1 MSQKVEITAFS
12 STTSGRLRSAHPIE
26 WARDEGMRNLAHWP
40 FYGDPIMNKK
50 TSFAATCLTFT
61 LLIAAG
67 FAPYSASIAH
77 AHDVQGLL
85 DKVIQGP
92 HRSDANRARD
102 QYRHPKE
109 TLLFFGL
116 RPDMTVVEISPA
128 NGWYTEIIAPL
139 LAQQGR
145 YYAAV
150 PALNDDMPEAMK
162 RRDTTYRQ
170 MLKATPELYGE
181 PTVKAYDS
189 AAPVFAPEGTADLV
203 VTFRNVH
210 NWAKAGHTQAMF
222 KGFFQ
227 ALKPGGM
234 LGVVE
239 HRAKPDTPLSK
250 QIESGYMTEQFV
262 IEVATAAGFRLDRSS
277 EINSNALDTKDHP
290 GGVWNLLPNLRGV
303 AESDKPKYRAIGESD
318 RMTLR
323 FVKP

>member
-1 MSQKVEITAFS
+1 MHNPANCI
-12 STTSGRLRSAHPIE
+12 
-26 WARDEGMRNLAHWP
+26 
-40 FYGDPIMNKK
+40 FYGDLSMNKK
-50 TSFAATCLTFT
+50 TSFATACLTFT

-67 FAPYSASIAH
+67 FSPYSANTVH

-85 DKVIQGP
+85 DTAIQAP

-128 NGWYTEIIAPL
+128 NGWYTEIIGPL
-139 LAQQGR
+139 LKKQGR
-145 YYAAV
+145 YYPAV
-150 PALNDDMPEAMK
+150 PILTDDMPEAMK
-162 RRDTTYRQ
+162 RRDSAYRQ
-170 MLKATPELYGE
+170 MLKAAPELYGD
-181 PTVKAYDS
+181 PMITTYD
-189 AAPVFAPEGTADLV
+189 AASPVFAPAGTADLV

-210 NWAKAGHTQAMF
+210 NWAKAGHTQSMF

-227 ALKPGGM
+227 ALKPSGV

-262 IEVATAAGFRLDRSS
+262 IEAATAAGFRLDRSS

-290 GGVWNLLPNLRGV
+290 GGVWNLPPNLRGV

>member
-1 MSQKVEITAFS
+1 
-12 STTSGRLRSAHPIE
+12 
-26 WARDEGMRNLAHWP
+26 
-40 FYGDPIMNKK
+40 MNKK
-50 TSFAATCLTFT
+50 TSSLMGCLAAT

-67 FAPYSASIAH
+67 LAPYTSKNAH
-77 AHDVQGLL
+77 AHEVQVLL
-85 DKVIQGP
+85 DTIILGP
-92 HRSDANRARD
+92 HRSEANRARD
-102 QYRHPKE
+102 QFRHPKE

-116 RPDMTVVEISPA
+116 QPQMTVVEISPA

-139 LAQQGR
+139 LKQNGR

-150 PALNDDMPEAMK
+150 PALTDDMPEAMK
-162 RRDTTYRQ
+162 RRDAAYRQ
-170 MLKATPELYGE
+170 MLKAAPELYGE
-181 PTVKAYDS
+181 PTIKTYDP

-227 ALKPGGM
+227 ALKPGGV

-239 HRAKPDTPLSK
+239 HRAKPDTPLSN

-262 IEVATAAGFRLDRSS
+262 IEAAAAAGFRLDRTS
-277 EINSNALDTKDHP
+277 EINSNPLDTKDHP

>member
-1 MSQKVEITAFS
+1 
-12 STTSGRLRSAHPIE
+12 
-26 WARDEGMRNLAHWP
+26 
-40 FYGDPIMNKK
+40 MNKK
-50 TSFAATCLTFT
+50 INLAISFLAAFI
-61 LLIAAG
+61 LIAAAT
-67 FAPYSASIAH
+67 APYFVSSAH
-77 AHDVQGLL
+77 AQDIQGLL
-85 DKVIQGP
+85 DTVIQAP
-92 HRSDANRARD
+92 HRSEVNRARD

-116 RPDMTVVEISPA
+116 QPDMTVVEISPA
-128 NGWYTEIIAPL
+128 NGWYTEIIGPL
-139 LAQQGR
+139 LKQQGR
-145 YYAAV
+145 YYPAV
-150 PALNDDMPEAMK
+150 PILTNDMSEAMK
-162 RRDTTYRQ
+162 RRDSAYRQ
-170 MLKATPELYGE
+170 MLKAAPELYGD
-181 PTVKAYDS
+181 PMITTYDA

-210 NWAKAGHTQAMF
+210 NWAKVGHTQAMF

-227 ALKPGGM
+227 ALKPGGV

-262 IEVATAAGFRLDRSS
+262 IEVASAAGFRLDRSS

-290 GGVWNLLPNLRGV
+290 GGVWNLPPNLRGV

>member
-1 MSQKVEITAFS
+1 
-12 STTSGRLRSAHPIE
+12 
-26 WARDEGMRNLAHWP
+26 
-40 FYGDPIMNKK
+40 MNKK
-50 TSFAATCLTFT
+50 TSFATACLAFT
-61 LLIAAG
+61 MLIAAG
-67 FAPYSASIAH
+67 FAPYSVRTAC
-77 AHDVQGLL
+77 AHDVGALL
-85 DKVIQGP
+85 DATLQGP
-92 HRSDANRARD
+92 HRSDPNRARD

-139 LAQQGR
+139 LKQQGR
-145 YYAAV
+145 YHAAV
-150 PALNDDMPEAMK
+150 PVLTDDMPEAMK
-162 RRDTTYRQ
+162 RRDATYRQ
-170 MLKATPELYGE
+170 MLKTAPELYGE
-181 PTVKAYDS
+181 PTIKTYDA
-189 AAPVFAPEGTADLV
+189 AAPVFAPDGSADLV

-210 NWAKAGHTQAMF
+210 NWAKAGNTQSMF
-222 KGFFQ
+222 KGFFH
-227 ALKPGGM
+227 ALKTGGV

-290 GGVWNLLPNLRGV
+290 GGVWNLPPNLRGV
-303 AESDKPKYRAIGESD
+303 AESDKPKFRAIGESD

>member
-1 MSQKVEITAFS
+1 
-12 STTSGRLRSAHPIE
+12 
-26 WARDEGMRNLAHWP
+26 
-40 FYGDPIMNKK
+40 MNKK
-50 TSFAATCLTFT
+50 TSLAIACMTMTV
-61 LLIAAG
+61 LITTG
-67 FAPYSASIAH
+67 LAPYSAKTAH
-77 AHDVQGLL
+77 AHDVQDLL
-85 DKVIQGP
+85 DTVIQGP
-92 HRSDANRARD
+92 HRSDTNRARD

-116 RPDMTVVEISPA
+116 KPDMTVVEISPA
-128 NGWYTEIIAPL
+128 NGWYTEIIGPL
-139 LAQQGR
+139 LKQQGR

-150 PALNDDMPEAMK
+150 PILTDDMPEAMK

-170 MLKATPELYGE
+170 MLKSAPELYGE
-181 PTVKAYDS
+181 PTIKTYDA
-189 AAPVFAPEGTADLV
+189 AAPVFAPEGVADLV

-210 NWAKAGHTQAMF
+210 NWAKAGNTQSMF
-222 KGFFQ
+222 NGFFQ
-227 ALKPGGM
+227 ALKPGGV

-262 IEVATAAGFRLDRSS
+262 IEAANAAGFKLDRSS

-290 GGVWNLLPNLRGV
+290 GGVWNLPPNLRGV

>member
-1 MSQKVEITAFS
+1 
-12 STTSGRLRSAHPIE
+12 
-26 WARDEGMRNLAHWP
+26 MRNLAHWP

-50 TSFAATCLTFT
+50 TSFAAACLTFA
-61 LLIAAG
+61 LLIATG
-67 FAPYSASIAH
+67 FAPYSASTAH

-85 DKVIQGP
+85 DKVIQGT

-116 RPDMTVVEISPA
+116 KPEMTVVEISPA
-128 NGWYTEIIAPL
+128 NGWYTEIIGPIL
-139 LAQQGR
+139 KQQGR
-145 YYAAV
+145 YFPAV
-150 PALNDDMPEAMK
+150 PILTDDMPEAMK

-170 MLKATPELYGE
+170 MLKAAPELYGE
-181 PTVKAYDS
+181 PTITTYDA
-189 AAPVFAPEGTADLV
+189 AAPVFAPAGTADLV

-210 NWAKAGHTQAMF
+210 NWAKAGHTQSMF

-227 ALKPGGM
+227 ALKPGGV

-262 IEVATAAGFRLDRSS
+262 IEVATAAGFRLERSS

-290 GGVWNLLPNLRGV
+290 GGVWTLPPNLRGV
-303 AESDKPKYRAIGESD
+303 AESDKLKYRTIGESD

>member
-1 MSQKVEITAFS
+1 
-12 STTSGRLRSAHPIE
+12 
-26 WARDEGMRNLAHWP
+26 
-40 FYGDPIMNKK
+40 MNKK
-50 TSFAATCLTFT
+50 TSSLMGCLAAT

-67 FAPYSASIAH
+67 LAPYTSKNAH
-77 AHDVQGLL
+77 AHEVQVLL
-85 DKVIQGP
+85 DTIILGP
-92 HRSDANRARD
+92 HRSEANRARD
-102 QYRHPKE
+102 QFRHPKE

-116 RPDMTVVEISPA
+116 QPQMTVVEISPA

-139 LAQQGR
+139 LKQNGR

-150 PALNDDMPEAMK
+150 PALTDDMPEAMK
-162 RRDTTYRQ
+162 RRDAAYRQ
-170 MLKATPELYGE
+170 MLKAAPELYGE
-181 PTVKAYDS
+181 PTIKTYDP

-227 ALKPGGM
+227 ALKPGGV

-262 IEVATAAGFRLDRSS
+262 IEAAAAAGFRLDRSS
-277 EINSNALDTKDHP
+277 EINSNPLDTKDHP

>member
-1 MSQKVEITAFS
+1 
-12 STTSGRLRSAHPIE
+12 
-26 WARDEGMRNLAHWP
+26 
-40 FYGDPIMNKK
+40 MNKK
-50 TSFAATCLTFT
+50 TSFAMSCITAII
-61 LLIAAG
+61 LITG
-67 FAPYSASIAH
+67 GLAPYFASTAN
-77 AHDVQGLL
+77 AHDVQVLL
-85 DKVIQGP
+85 DTVIQAP
-92 HRSDANRARD
+92 HRSEANRARD

-139 LAQQGR
+139 LKQQGR

-150 PALNDDMPEAMK
+150 PVLTDDMPEAMK

-170 MLKATPELYGE
+170 MLKSAPELYGE
-181 PTVKAYDS
+181 PKIKTYDA

-210 NWAKAGHTQAMF
+210 NWAKAGNTQSMF
-222 KGFFQ
+222 NGFFQ
-227 ALKPGGM
+227 ALKPGGV

-262 IEVATAAGFRLDRSS
+262 IEAATAAGFKLDRSS
-277 EINSNALDTKDHP
+277 EINSNPLDSKDHP
-290 GGVWNLLPNLRGV
+290 GGVWNLPPNLRGV